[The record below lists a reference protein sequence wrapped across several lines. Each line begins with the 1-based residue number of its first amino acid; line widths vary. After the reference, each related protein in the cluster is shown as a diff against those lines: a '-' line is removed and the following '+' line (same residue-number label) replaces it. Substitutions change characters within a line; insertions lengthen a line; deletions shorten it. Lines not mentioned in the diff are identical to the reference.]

1 MPGQVKY
8 EIDHEGRTLSISII
22 GEVSGRQ
29 ALRDIPKIW
38 EAHPETAG
46 YHCVVDLIRDEGAL
60 PWSAVREISEKWRQ
74 FAGDK
79 DSGARTALVV
89 RDKFW
94 EKLAAVVEPLFPARR
109 FAVFQNIDAAREWL
123 MHPPCSQEA

>member
-8 EIDHEGRTLSISII
+8 DIDAQARTLSIAII

-38 EAHPETAG
+38 QAHPETAS
-46 YHCVVDLIRDEGAL
+46 YHCVVDLVRDEGAL
-60 PWSAVREISEKWRQ
+60 PWSVLREISEKWRE
-74 FAGDK
+74 F
-79 DSGARTALVV
+79 SRSEESEARTALVV

-94 EKLAAVVEPLFPARR
+94 EKLAAVVSPLFPASR
-109 FAVFQNIDAAREWL
+109 FAVFQSMDAARAWL
-123 MHPPCSQEA
+123 LHPPCSQEA

>member
-1 MPGQVKY
+1 MPGQIQY
-8 EIDHEGRTLSISII
+8 EIDHPTRTLTISVI

-29 ALRDIPKIW
+29 ALRDIPRIW
-38 EAHPETAG
+38 EQHPETSG

-60 PWSAVREISEKWRQ
+60 PWGAVREISEKWRA
-74 FAGDK
+74 FAGAK

-109 FAVFQNIDAAREWL
+109 FAVFQSMEAARKWL
-123 MHPPCSQEA
+123 LRAGCSQEC